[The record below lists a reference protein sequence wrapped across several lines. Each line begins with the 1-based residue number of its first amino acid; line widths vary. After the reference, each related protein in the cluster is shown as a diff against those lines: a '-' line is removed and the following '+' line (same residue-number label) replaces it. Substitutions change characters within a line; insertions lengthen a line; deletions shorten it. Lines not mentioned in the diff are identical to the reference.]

1 MNRKNNSES
10 GNSEPESNPVEQT
23 YYEWDKALSTNDPDA
38 LLALYAPD
46 AVIESPLIPYLMG
59 SNEGICRGH
68 GQIRPLF
75 EKVAERKPKIR
86 QYFRTGYMTDGK
98 KIMWEYPREAPD
110 NDQMDFV
117 EVIEL
122 NEKGLIQKHRVY
134 WGWFGFKVLQEDA
147 YYR

>member
-1 MNRKNNSES
+1 MNQKNNSES
-10 GNSEPESNPVEQT
+10 ANSEYELNPVEQM

-46 AVIESPLIPYLMG
+46 AVLENPLVTYLMG
-59 SNEGICRGH
+59 STDGICRGH
-68 GQIRPLF
+68 DQLRPFF

-86 QYFRTGYMTDGK
+86 QYFRTGYFSDGK
-98 KIMWEYPREAPD
+98 QLMWEYPREAPE

-122 NEKGLIQKHRVY
+122 NEKRLIQKHRVY